1 MNIKDINLESYENKQ
16 GIISINDLA
25 VGVTIKSARIRFGH
39 LDLLVTPVTGSGEK
53 WMESHRVQVTG

>member
-16 GIISINDLA
+16 GIISINELA

>member
-1 MNIKDINLESYENKQ
+1 MNTKDIDLQSYENKE
-16 GIISINDLA
+16 GLISINELA

-53 WMESHRVQVTG
+53 WMESHRVQVVG